1 MDTAQRRALGVVA
14 VAAWLLIDA
23 VRTAGPLLLDM
34 ASLSVT
40 PALIAVAAT
49 AVGGAVLAW
58 IAAEAGKH
66 LGHGPTVGF
75 VLIVV
80 AVFRLALPVLSGT
93 WLIGVGLYLAALA
106 LAGVVLASRVALGN
120 GGGAAAVAGTS
131 LGAAA
136 ALAEQGVLR
145 TWDAPWRGDEW
156 GWNALALLAALAVVN
171 AVRGRHLEPAPS
183 SRGWWALGLYWSALI
198 YAFANVAWVNAQADV
213 RMSGGLALA
222 LAGTLLGAHLASQ
235 SRAMTEGV
243 RVILLCIGVVAAA
256 VTFLTT
262 GTEAAIALPVAT
274 AVSALG
280 VALVIR
286 PGEVSSLGRLGAS
299 LVFIAAIV
307 GPLVLVTIDR
317 TVDLPVPAAIV
328 PFVAVSAVMIRAAM
342 RAGTVTVERALRG
355 VWIRLGVGALGA
367 ATVVTWTW
375 SSYEREQDFTADAIA
390 TPVVATWNLHQGI
403 TPSSHGGPGLDA
415 GAIAASLDGVDV
427 AMLQEVSRG
436 SLLGGGAD
444 MVEFLAGET
453 GMVASSAPGLSPQV
467 GHAILTSR
475 PHNGTQVTELPDGD
489 GFARTTLSVSFMG
502 ATYVTA
508 TFADDIDE
516 AGTEAAFVVDGL
528 APTGPVVVGAD
539 LPGDP
544 ETQTSGPALATFADG
559 GFDAVAT
566 GTATVDGEAIAEVGV
581 LVGRE
586 VTFADTAVV
595 AATGSDHAP
604 LVATVSV
611 ADAVEPVEEEDTGE
625 ETEEAASPSPS
636 PSVSVSA
643 E

>member
-23 VRTAGPLLLDM
+23 VRTAGPLLLDLGEPRM
-34 ASLSVT
+34 T
-40 PALIAVAAT
+40 PALIAVVAT

-58 IAAEAGKH
+58 IAAEAGRH
-66 LGHGPTVGF
+66 FGHGPTVGF

-136 ALAEQGVLR
+136 ALAEQGLLR

-171 AVRGRHLEPAPS
+171 AVRGRHLDAAPS
-183 SRGWWALGLYWSALI
+183 SRGWWALGLYWSTLL
-198 YAFANVAWVNAQADV
+198 YAFANVAWVNTQADV

-222 LAGTLLGAHLASQ
+222 LAGTLVGAHLASQ

-243 RVILLCIGVVAAA
+243 RVVLLCLGVVAAA
-256 VTFLTT
+256 AAFLTM
-262 GTEAAIALPVAT
+262 GTEAAIAVPVAAAT
-274 AVSALG
+274 GALG
-280 VALVIR
+280 AALVIR

-299 LVFIAAIV
+299 FVFIAAIV

-317 TVDLPVPAAIV
+317 SVDLPVPAAIV
-328 PFVAVSAVMIRAAM
+328 PFVGLSAVMIRAAM
-342 RAGTVTVERALRG
+342 RAGTAPVERALRG
-355 VWIRLGVGALGA
+355 VWLRLGVGALGA
-367 ATVVTWTW
+367 AAVVTWTW
-375 SSYEREQDFTADAIA
+375 ASYERADDMPPDTLAS
-390 TPVVATWNLHQGI
+390 PVVATWNLHQGI
-403 TPSSHGGPGLDA
+403 TPSAQGGPGLDA
-415 GAIAASLDGVDV
+415 GAIAAALDGVDV

-467 GHAILTSR
+467 GHAILTSG
-475 PHNGTQVTELPDGD
+475 PHSDADVTELPDGD
-489 GFARTTLSVSFMG
+489 GSDRAALTVTFMG
-502 ATYVTA
+502 TTYVTA
-508 TFADDIDE
+508 TFATNIDE
-516 AGTEAAFVVDGL
+516 AGTEAAAIVDGL
-528 APTGPVVVGAD
+528 AGAGPVVVGAD

-544 ETQTSGPALATFADG
+544 TTQTSSPALATFADG
-559 GFDAVAT
+559 GLSAVAT
-566 GTATVDGEAIAEVGV
+566 GTATQDGEVLAEVGV

-595 AATGSDHAP
+595 AAPGSDHAP
-604 LVATVSV
+604 LLATVNA
-611 ADAVEPVEEEDTGE
+611 ADAVAPVDD
-625 ETEEAASPSPS
+625 EAPDDEVEASPTPS